1 MSKEELGKLALI
13 KGALDGSYTVGYLA
27 KKFGVSTRQVKKLKK
42 AVRENGDGAVIHGNS
57 GRHPANATSEALKEK
72 IITLKKSNDYAD
84 TNFTHFQEL
93 LKEREGIAVSYS
105 TVSTILKTAGIV
117 SKKKHRTEG
126 KRFRR
131 RKRRSSFGE
140 LLQTDATPFD
150 WFGAGKRQALHGF
163 IDDATGNITALY
175 LCENECLMGYLEL
188 LRLTL
193 IKHGVPLEMYADR
206 AGIFFV
212 NNKKEANWTP
222 EEQLAGHPLDKT
234 QFGTIVEDKLG
245 IHLIPAY
252 SPQAKGRIERLWE
265 TLQDRLPIWL
275 RLHKITTVEGANAA
289 FPDFI
294 AEYNAQFSVES
305 ESPETSFVPLSPDDD
320 LDTLLAVKYERTTD
334 NCGCFSF
341 QNCLFQIVSD
351 KPLAKKKITFLFS
364 EKIGFKVYY
373 DKKYYPAV
381 FFGLPYKK
389 TAAHLPDVIKI
400 LIQRHYYADGKTPLP
415 FVA

>member
-1 MSKEELGKLALI
+1 VIISSLRTLRDNFTPSGIIGGMKYIMGKKELGRVAFLQGLMDRTYSVKQVAMRLRLSERRVKQLKRAFQEQ
-13 KGALDGSYTVGYLA
+13 GA
-27 KKFGVSTRQVKKLKK
+27 
-42 AVRENGDGAVIHGNS
+42 GAVIHGNS
-57 GRHPANATSEALKEK
+57 GRHPANATSETLREK

-150 WFGAGKRQALHGF
+150 WFGTGKRQALHGF
-163 IDDATGNITALY
+163 IDDATGMITALY

-188 LRLTL
+188 LRQTL

-222 EEQLAGHPLDKT
+222 EEQLVGHPPDKT

-252 SPQAKGRIERLWE
+252 SPWNTQRQGMAMGQLPERL
-265 TLQDRLPIWL
+265 
-275 RLHKITTVEGANAA
+275 
-289 FPDFI
+289 
-294 AEYNAQFSVES
+294 
-305 ESPETSFVPLSPDDD
+305 
-320 LDTLLAVKYERTTD
+320 LAHR
-334 NCGCFSF
+334 
-341 QNCLFQIVSD
+341 
-351 KPLAKKKITFLFS
+351 
-364 EKIGFKVYY
+364 
-373 DKKYYPAV
+373 
-381 FFGLPYKK
+381 
-389 TAAHLPDVIKI
+389 
-400 LIQRHYYADGKTPLP
+400 
-415 FVA
+415 